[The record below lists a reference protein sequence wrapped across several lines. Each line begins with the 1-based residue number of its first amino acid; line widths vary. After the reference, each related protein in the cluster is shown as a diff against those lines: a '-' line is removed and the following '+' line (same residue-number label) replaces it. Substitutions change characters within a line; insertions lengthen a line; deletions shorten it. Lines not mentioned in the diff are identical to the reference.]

1 MKPTETPA
9 TAALMTRRL
18 WASQHPSGLAMLAL
32 LGLLAWPSAQA
43 QQLLAEEL
51 APELPTPAPPAFNLK
66 KLIFLPG
73 SSNASVRV
81 GVDPATLV
89 IGKDDIVRYVV
100 VAISEAGNTTAQYEG
115 IRCRSAEAKVYARYN
130 ADSLWSLVKEPQWRS
145 LFDASPSAHTLKLAR
160 GGVCAS
166 ASANT
171 TVQRMVEAL
180 QGGEA
185 KP

>member
-1 MKPTETPA
+1 M
-9 TAALMTRRL
+9 TALRALAKVT
-18 WASQHPSGLAMLAL
+18 L
-32 LGLLAWPSAQA
+32 LCLLAYPSVQA

-51 APELPTPAPPAFNLK
+51 APELPTPAPPAFNLQQ
-66 KLIFLPG
+66 LIFLPSNSN
-73 SSNASVRV
+73 SSLRV

-145 LFDASPSAHTLKLAR
+145 LFDVSPSTHTFKLAR

-171 TVQRMVEAL
+171 SVARMVEAL
-180 QGGEA
+180 KGGEP